1 MKSSYFNKNMIP
13 TILIFGVAGSIL
25 LIFFIILSHKFNIKV
40 IFGTIIYPLIIFS
53 TLLFYKIKQKNNINY
68 WKAVILTFLVCS
80 TMTLL
85 VIIYIIIGRMDELI
99 AMYLEIS
106 FLQLITPF
114 FYMLMVGIIISLITG
129 MFFLNSKNKVV

>member
-80 TMTLL
+80 TMTLP

>member
-80 TMTLL
+80 TMTLP

-129 MFFLNSKNKVV
+129 MFFLNSKNKVS

>member
-129 MFFLNSKNKVV
+129 MFFLNSKNKVG

>member
-53 TLLFYKIKQKNNINY
+53 NLLFYKIKQKNNINY

-129 MFFLNSKNKVV
+129 MFFLNSKNKVG

>member
-80 TMTLL
+80 TMTLP

-129 MFFLNSKNKVV
+129 MFFLNSKNKVG